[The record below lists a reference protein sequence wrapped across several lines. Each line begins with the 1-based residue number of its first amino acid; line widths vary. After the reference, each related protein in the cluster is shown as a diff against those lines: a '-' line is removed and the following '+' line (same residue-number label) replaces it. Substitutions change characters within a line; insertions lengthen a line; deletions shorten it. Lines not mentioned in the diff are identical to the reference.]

1 MSLKKKIVLSFL
13 VSAVIIALLSGFLY
27 LNFVGIKKETDFLE
41 TADTIRSKA
50 LQLRRHEKNF
60 LLYSVNQAAEAA
72 AVLET
77 LDDLE
82 RKVGGI
88 APDRSGVVIDLRR
101 RLADYRGHFGHIE
114 TLLAEA
120 LRESNAMR
128 RDAAYAR
135 VGPLIE
141 ANFLDKPLEDAAYLR
156 RTFGMGE
163 EERFIGVLREL
174 DARIAALRKSG
185 ESILEATEAIDKDA
199 RARVE
204 RFIGVSR
211 TAILVVFPLFVVVG
225 FGAIR
230 YITGSLV
237 RRLRLLSAGV
247 EQTGTGHFAPL
258 PLISGAG
265 RADEVETLIRTFNIM
280 KAQLA
285 AREKELLQSK
295 KLAAIGTLAAGVA
308 HELNNP
314 LSNIYL
320 STQVLVRELGD
331 AAPPAVKEVAD
342 DIVGQ
347 TVRVKK
353 IVGDLLSFA
362 RGRDPQLRED
372 R

>member
-163 EERFIGVLREL
+163 EERFIGVP
-174 DARIAALRKSG
+174 
-185 ESILEATEAIDKDA
+185 
-199 RARVE
+199 
-204 RFIGVSR
+204 R

-225 FGAIR
+225 FGAIL

-237 RRLRLLSAGV
+237 RRLRLLSAVV